1 MFCAAGM
8 KAPVSEIAKQYEEE
22 CGVEVQI
29 QYGGSG
35 ALLSSLSVGVGDV
48 YLAADSSYLQRAKA
62 SGLVAEVM
70 PVAFLRAGLG
80 VPVGNPLGLSRME
93 DLGRSDL
100 RVGLANPDFSAVG
113 QFSKKTLSQH
123 GMWQRVNPT
132 VLLPTVNDLMNAL
145 KLGTVD
151 VVVCWDAVANQY
163 AEIDFV
169 GLPEFETERKSVA
182 IGVLT
187 QSPQPTEARQFCH
200 YLTSKEKGFLV
211 FEANGYE
218 EISESAE

>member
-1 MFCAAGM
+1 MKPLVMFCAAGM

-80 VPVGNPLGLSRME
+80 VPVGNPLGVKSN
-93 DLGRSDL
+93 GRPWAK
-100 RVGLANPDFSAVG
+100 RLAGGVG
-113 QFSKKTLSQH
+113 QPGFFGGGSVFQKNIEPTWDVAKGEPH
-123 GMWQRVNPT
+123 GFIAHGERPYER
-132 VLLPTVNDLMNAL
+132 L
-145 KLGTVD
+145 
-151 VVVCWDAVANQY
+151 
-163 AEIDFV
+163 EIGD
-169 GLPEFETERKSVA
+169 G
-182 IGVLT
+182 
-187 QSPQPTEARQFCH
+187 
-200 YLTSKEKGFLV
+200 
-211 FEANGYE
+211 
-218 EISESAE
+218 